1 MGVFGIDGYMVS
13 AECNIRDKLPAFEI
27 VGLPDAAIKESK
39 QRIRSAFENS
49 GYEFPDA
56 EITVNLAPADKKKEG
71 SAFDLAILTAI
82 MKSAG
87 IIDKELDTESMCFS
101 GELSLSG
108 EIHGTNGFLSMCIAG
123 KRRRQ
128 KRRFCPL
135 RPRGG
140 IIRRRR
146 NKYLSRSRCKEPCRS
161 PQRTKKNRTS
171 KNGQKRIRLVEKLY
185 RT

>member
-1 MGVFGIDGYMVS
+1 MLSKVYTMGVFGIDGYMVS

-87 IIDKELDTESMCFS
+87 IIGKELDTESMCFS

-108 EIHGTNGFLSMCIAG
+108 EVHGTNGFLSMCIAARDAG
-123 KRRRQ
+123 KKDVFVPSEIGRAH
-128 KRRFCPL
+128 
-135 RPRGG
+135 
-140 IIRRRR
+140 
-146 NKYLSRSRCKEPCRS
+146 
-161 PQRTKKNRTS
+161 
-171 KNGQKRIRLVEKLY
+171 V
-185 RT
+185 